1 MPCAVQFATPT
12 PVRLLLRCHQSVSTV
27 FIFLLRNFGPPGLL
41 RPFSCSTPRLSAYGL
56 TDSRNSCL
64 ASYQLSGWRPPGG
77 PDPRHSCPHFGQ
89 RHQEQ
94 CSSQPMQRV
103 GFLQLLDDAVVR
115 YGLANKLGA
124 CAHWRECYGEDR
136 RGSTVHRPVHRT
148 VSRQVV
154 LPFYFLTKGMV

>member
-1 MPCAVQFATPT
+1 MSCAGQFATPT
-12 PVRLLLRCHQSVSTV
+12 LVRLLLRCHQSVSTV

-89 RHQEQ
+89 RHEEQ
-94 CSSQPMQRV
+94 CRSLPMQRV
-103 GFLQLLDDAVVR
+103 GFFLLLVQPSKRLRLLSKMSDRGLLLSQLAPPI
-115 YGLANKLGA
+115 
-124 CAHWRECYGEDR
+124 
-136 RGSTVHRPVHRT
+136 HRPMRLNE
-148 VSRQVV
+148 RPLL
-154 LPFYFLTKGMV
+154 LPR